1 MRIEFSSLSPQDALH
16 IAILIEGRNARLYE
30 SFAQLFADFID
41 DESQRVMETFREMAA
56 EERRHR
62 HELEKRY
69 VERYGIRLSSLADEE
84 VLDVIELPELADSDV
99 FNPESFNRTKALR
112 VALAAELHA
121 RQYYA
126 RLSQLT
132 HDAQLR
138 RLYDELAAFEEDHV
152 AFLEEK
158 LRVVEE

>member
-1 MRIEFSSLSPQDALH
+1 MKVPFSSLSPQDALH
-16 IAILIEGRNARLYE
+16 VAILIEERNARLYE

-41 DESQRVMETFREMAA
+41 EECQRVAETFGDMAA

-69 VERYGIRLSSLADEE
+69 VERYGIRLSSLADDD
-84 VLDVIELPELADSDV
+84 VLDLIELPELADNDV
-99 FNPESFNRTKALR
+99 LDPESFSRVKALQ

-121 RQYYA
+121 RHYYA

-132 HDAQLR
+132 HDPQLR
-138 RLYDELAAFEEDHV
+138 RLYDELAAFEEEHV
-152 AFLEEK
+152 SFLERK
-158 LRVVEE
+158 LKDQAD

>member
-1 MRIEFSSLSPQDALH
+1 MKVPFSSLSPQDALH
-16 IAILIEGRNARLYE
+16 VAILIEERNARLYE

-41 DESQRVMETFREMAA
+41 EECQKIAATFGEMAA

-69 VERYGIRLSSLADEE
+69 VERYGIRLSSLVDED
-84 VLDVIELPELADSDV
+84 VLDVIELPELNEEDLLD
-99 FNPESFNRTKALR
+99 PESFSRVKALQ

-121 RQYYA
+121 RHYYA

-132 HDAQLR
+132 HDPPLRQL
-138 RLYDELAAFEEDHV
+138 YQELAAFEEEHV
-152 AFLEEK
+152 SFLEQR
-158 LRVVEE
+158 LRDLSE

>member
-1 MRIEFSSLSPQDALH
+1 MKTPFSSLSPQDALH
-16 IAILIEGRNARLYE
+16 VAILIEERNARLYE

-41 DESQRVMETFREMAA
+41 EESAEVRKIFREMAE

-69 VERYGIRLSSLADEE
+69 VERYGIRLSDLADED
-84 VLDVIELPELADSDV
+84 VLDVIELPELDESDIFSLEDFSRV
-99 FNPESFNRTKALR
+99 KALQ

-121 RQYYA
+121 RQYYS

-132 HDAQLR
+132 RDPPLR
-138 RLYDELAAFEEDHV
+138 RLYTELAEFEEDHV
-152 AFLEEK
+152 SFLEDR
-158 LRVVEE
+158 LRRTQD